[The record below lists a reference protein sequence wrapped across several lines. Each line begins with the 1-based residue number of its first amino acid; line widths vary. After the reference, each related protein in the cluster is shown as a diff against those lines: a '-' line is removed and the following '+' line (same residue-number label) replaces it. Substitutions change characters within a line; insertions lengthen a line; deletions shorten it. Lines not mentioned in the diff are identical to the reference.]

1 MERSI
6 EEKMDIPF
14 TSIPCPEARAWLDS
28 QPDIRTAWDNCPR
41 GDWLWWALR
50 HLPTQTPPK
59 HISVLYA
66 RWNARRAKK
75 KIAAYSTADAEHA
88 VNAAVYAPNDIYA
101 AQAAAYADGGAYA
114 DRDDDAFVAEK
125 KEQAKWIR
133 RHIQCPHLTP

>member
-1 MERSI
+1 MNI
-6 EEKMDIPF
+6 HF
-14 TSIPCPEARAWLDS
+14 TSTPCLQARAWLS
-28 QPDIRTAWDNCPR
+28 KQPDIQTAWESCPR

-75 KIAAYSTADAEHA
+75 FAAYSAADADYA
-88 VNAAVYAPNDIYA
+88 ANAAVYALNDIYA